1 MNSKMK
7 PQSNTEK
14 HASVKVSTNNTNC
27 TSQRQTLK
35 MIQPSITGCLVGRAN
50 EQAKSSIKKKFWNDQ
65 LISKVSKPEAADKI
79 EHRNIS
85 GVIQPS
91 DLTAKGNPSFQYWK
105 ELAEERRKALHEV
118 LQENEKLHQEIELKT
133 SEIARL
139 KEENEELTE
148 LAGHVHYMAN
158 MIEQITGKAPES
170 LDILKGLDLEEIE
183 YEKDDSAEE
192 DLDGESEEEHSKFS
206 NNSTDEVADV
216 PLN

>member
-14 HASVKVSTNNTNC
+14 HPSVKVSTNNTNC

-35 MIQPSITGCLVGRAN
+35 MIQPSITGCLVGRTN
-50 EQAKSSIKKKFWNDQ
+50 EAKSSIKKNSWNDQ
-65 LISKVSKPEAADKI
+65 LISKKPEAADKI
-79 EHRNIS
+79 EQRNVR
-85 GVIQPS
+85 GAIQPS
-91 DLTAKGNPSFQYWK
+91 DLTTKGNPSFQYWK

-139 KEENEELTE
+139 KEENEELSE

-170 LDILKGLDLEEIE
+170 LDILKNLDMEEIE
-183 YEKDDSAEE
+183 YEDYDSAEE
-192 DLDGESEEEHSKFS
+192 DLDGESEEEHSNFS
-206 NNSTDEVADV
+206 NSSTDGVVDV

>member
-14 HASVKVSTNNTNC
+14 PSVKQVSTNNTNC

-35 MIQPSITGCLVGRAN
+35 MIQPSITGCLVGRTN
-50 EQAKSSIKKKFWNDQ
+50 EAKSSIKKKCCNDQ

-79 EHRNIS
+79 EHRNIR
-85 GVIQPS
+85 GAIQPS

-139 KEENEELTE
+139 KEENEELAE

-158 MIEQITGKAPES
+158 IIEQITGKAPES
-170 LDILKGLDLEEIE
+170 LDILKSLDLEEIE
-183 YEKDDSAEE
+183 YEENDSAEE

-206 NNSTDEVADV
+206 NSSTDDVADV

>member
-14 HASVKVSTNNTNC
+14 PSVKQVSTNKTNC

-35 MIQPSITGCLVGRAN
+35 MIQPSITGCLVGRTN
-50 EQAKSSIKKKFWNDQ
+50 EAKSSIKKKCGNDQ

-79 EHRNIS
+79 EYRNTR
-85 GVIQPS
+85 GAIQPS

-139 KEENEELTE
+139 KEENEELAE
-148 LAGHVHYMAN
+148 LADHVHYMAN

-170 LDILKGLDLEEIE
+170 LDILKNLDLEEIE
-183 YEKDDSAEE
+183 NEEYEE
-192 DLDGESEEEHSKFS
+192 DLDGEVEEEHSNFS
-206 NNSTDEVADV
+206 SSSTDDADV

>member
-14 HASVKVSTNNTNC
+14 HPSVKQVSTNNTNC

-35 MIQPSITGCLVGRAN
+35 MIQPSITGCLVGRTN
-50 EQAKSSIKKKFWNDQ
+50 EAKSSIKKNSWNDQ
-65 LISKVSKPEAADKI
+65 LISKKPEAADKI
-79 EHRNIS
+79 EQRNVR
-85 GVIQPS
+85 GAIQPS
-91 DLTAKGNPSFQYWK
+91 DLTTKGNPSFQYWK

-139 KEENEELTE
+139 KEENEELSE

-170 LDILKGLDLEEIE
+170 LDILKNLDMEEIE
-183 YEKDDSAEE
+183 YEDYDSAEE
-192 DLDGESEEEHSKFS
+192 DLDGESEEEHSNFS
-206 NNSTDEVADV
+206 NSSTDGVVDV

>member
-7 PQSNTEK
+7 QQSNTEK
-14 HASVKVSTNNTNC
+14 HPPAKQVSTSITNC

-50 EQAKSSIKKKFWNDQ
+50 EAKSSVKKKFWNDQ
-65 LISKVSKPEAADKI
+65 LISNVSKPETADKI
-79 EHRNIS
+79 EHRNIR
-85 GVIQPS
+85 GAIQPS

-118 LQENEKLHQEIELKT
+118 LQENEKLHEEIELKN

-158 MIEQITGKAPES
+158 IIEQMTGKAPES
-170 LDILKGLDLEEIE
+170 LDILKKLDLEEIA
-183 YEKDDSAEE
+183 YEENDSDEK
-192 DLDGESEEEHSKFS
+192 DLDGESEEEHAQFS
-206 NNSTDEVADV
+206 NSSTDDVADV